1 MLLKRNALS
10 ALYSV
15 AISEIQQRR
24 RAMRIRRQRNSAS
37 SLFAWN
43 AATASLFL
51 SLSVSAFA
59 QQSPAATF
67 KSIDFPGAV
76 LTQVQGINPEGEM
89 VGLYVDTAGK
99 QHGFLFRR
107 GDFSTIDYPGA
118 IATDARG
125 INRNGDIVGAFTNVP
140 GGPPNIHGYLLSHG
154 AFSEVQFPGY
164 LGTIAQ
170 RISPEGD
177 IYGCN
182 HNTDLMASMHGF
194 RRTDDGYTQ
203 LDVQASMNN
212 GATPD
217 GSTVVGLYT
226 DMMTGL
232 SHGFMIKSGSFQPF
246 DVPGSNLTQ
255 AWDINPEGHVV
266 GNFRDAT
273 GKTHGF
279 VRTDSGYA
287 AIDFPGA
294 IATNARGINPEGEI
308 VGWYVDSAGKTHGFL
323 RRKAE

>member
-1 MLLKRNALS
+1 MRTHRQKGLASNSFAGNATIALLLFALS
-10 ALYSV
+10 
-15 AISEIQQRR
+15 I
-24 RAMRIRRQRNSAS
+24 
-37 SLFAWN
+37 
-43 AATASLFL
+43 
-51 SLSVSAFA
+51 SAFA

-99 QHGFLFRR
+99 QHGFLYRR
-107 GDFSTIDYPGA
+107 GDFSSIDYPGA

-125 INRNGDIVGAFTNVP
+125 INRNGDIVGSFTNVP

-182 HNTDLMASMHGF
+182 HNTDLMATMHGF
-194 RRTDDGYTQ
+194 RRTEDGYTQ

-217 GSTVVGLYT
+217 GSTVVGLFT

-232 SHGFMIKSGSFQPF
+232 THGFMIKNSNFEPF

-255 AWDINPEGHVV
+255 AWDIDPAGHVV
-266 GNFRDAT
+266 GNFRDTT
-273 GKTHGF
+273 GETHGF
-279 VRTDSGYA
+279 LRSDSQYA

-294 IATNARGINPEGEI
+294 IATAARGINPEGEI
-308 VGWYVDSAGKTHGFL
+308 VGWYIDSTGKTHGFL
-323 RRKAE
+323 RRRAE

>member
-1 MLLKRNALS
+1 
-10 ALYSV
+10 
-15 AISEIQQRR
+15 
-24 RAMRIRRQRNSAS
+24 MRTFRQKGLAS
-37 SLFAWN
+37 KLFAGN
-43 AATASLFL
+43 ATIAFLLFA
-51 SLSVSAFA
+51 LSVSAVS
-59 QQSPAATF
+59 QESPSATF
-67 KSIDFPGAV
+67 KSIDFPGGV
-76 LTQVQGINPEGEM
+76 LTQIQGINPEGEM

-99 QHGFLFRR
+99 QHGFLYRR
-107 GDFSTIDYPGA
+107 GDFSSIDYPGA

-125 INRNGDIVGAFTNVP
+125 INRDGDIVGSFTNVP

-170 RISPEGD
+170 RISPDGD

-232 SHGFMIKSGSFQPF
+232 THGFMIKDGNFAPF
-246 DVPGSNLTQ
+246 DVPGSNVTQ
-255 AWDINPEGHVV
+255 AWDINPAGHVV
-266 GNFRDAT
+266 GNFRDVT

-279 VRTDSGYA
+279 LRTDSRYA
-287 AIDFPGA
+287 SIDFPGA
-294 IATNARGINPEGEI
+294 IATAARGINPEGEI
-308 VGWYVDSAGKTHGFL
+308 VGW
-323 RRKAE
+323 

>member
-10 ALYSV
+10 ALYSI

-24 RAMRIRRQRNSAS
+24 LAKWAHRQEDSAS
-37 SLFAWN
+37 KLFARI
-43 AATASLFL
+43 AATASLL
-51 SLSVSAFA
+51 LALSVSAFA

-125 INRNGDIVGAFTNVP
+125 INRDGDIVGSFTNVP

-170 RISPEGD
+170 RITPEGD

-182 HNTDLMASMHGF
+182 HNTDLMGTMHGF
-194 RRTDDGYTQ
+194 RRTDDRYTQ

-217 GSTVVGLYT
+217 GGIVVGLYT

-232 SHGFMIKSGSFQPF
+232 THGYLIKNGNFEPF

-255 AWDINPEGHVV
+255 AWDINPAGHVV

-279 VRTDSGYA
+279 LRTRSGYA
-287 AIDFPGA
+287 TIDFPGA
-294 IATNARGINPEGEI
+294 IATAARGINPEGEI
-308 VGWYVDSAGKTHGFL
+308 VGWYIDSTGKTHGFL
-323 RRKAE
+323 RHSAE

>member
-1 MLLKRNALS
+1 MRTHRRKVLASNLL
-10 ALYSV
+10 
-15 AISEIQQRR
+15 
-24 RAMRIRRQRNSAS
+24 
-37 SLFAWN
+37 AWN
-43 AATASLFL
+43 ATVAFLLFAL
-51 SLSVSAFA
+51 SISAFA

-67 KSIDFPGAV
+67 RSVDFPGAV

-99 QHGFLFRR
+99 QHGFLYRR

-125 INRNGDIVGAFTNVP
+125 INRNGDIVGSFTNVP

-154 AFSEVQFPGY
+154 AFSEVQFPGF

-170 RISPEGD
+170 RISPDGD

-182 HNTDLMASMHGF
+182 HNTDLMATMHGF

-217 GSTVVGLYT
+217 GSTVVGLFT

-232 SHGFMIKSGSFQPF
+232 THGYMIKNGNFEPF

-255 AWDINPEGHVV
+255 AWDINPKGHVV
-266 GNFRDAT
+266 GSFRDGA

-279 VRTDSGYA
+279 LRTDSKYA

-294 IATNARGINPEGEI
+294 IATAARGINPEGEI
-308 VGWYVDSAGKTHGFL
+308 VGSYIDRAGKTHGFL
-323 RRKAE
+323 RPNSEE